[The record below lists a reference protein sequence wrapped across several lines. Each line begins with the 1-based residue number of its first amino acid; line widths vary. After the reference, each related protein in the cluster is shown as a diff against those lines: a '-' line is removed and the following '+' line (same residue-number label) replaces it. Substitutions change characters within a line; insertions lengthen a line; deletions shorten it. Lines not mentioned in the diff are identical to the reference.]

1 MNKKQKINRILFIFA
16 IILLSMFFQKITNAE
31 TFQPVGIGTNNNRNN
46 TKATIKFEGNVGP
59 RNIWQYTIGGKKSAT
74 KNVYCANAGARF
86 YGAKTYK
93 GYDIYNESLKNTF
106 TSAKDNYNKILWTLD
121 NMYIDKKADGN
132 KKDDNTRANM
142 IENLKKITNNSVNAE
157 IDSINSD
164 GNRDEIFY
172 EISQAILWRYTK
184 NEAKAE
190 KALVFNYNGK
200 TNNNALKVYNKLA
213 EIGDK
218 QGSYKTYNH
227 DSNKLKKYISNLSFD
242 NSQATINGRTA
253 GPFVLK
259 NYDEKYNLPSS
270 WDVKVNGEKK
280 KNKSDYNIRRENDKF
295 YVDFNADLPDA
306 CTININL
313 NIKSIVTT
321 GTYWVQDAGGQDL
334 ISIDK
339 SVASKNIPANL
350 IKSAE
355 YYLDVV
361 KKDYETQKIVP
372 GAKFSIKS
380 EDGTKTYVEKEN
392 GADWGNL
399 KTEKFKESKVFII
412 TEESAPEGYIN
423 VLEGLKIKLTV
434 SVNNGTLNFQRAI
447 YRGDENV
454 TDYYYNYVWI
464 EHPKDKDGSIKLA
477 ISVSDPSDIDYNLKI
492 CKRSKTT
499 NDYLSNAKFNVYTGD
514 KTTLKGELVTDE
526 SGYSNTLSYS
536 TDKLNTDLE
545 PIYIKETQA
554 PDGYKLDDSDEF
566 IEIKSHI
573 DSNGNIKLID
583 PINTDDIQ
591 MEVTTIDNIPTIVLV
606 KYDNPDTVK
615 YNIKIVKKD
624 ADTNKEITDKEFDIR
639 GYITKDYPNFEDAE
653 RYSFKFT
660 SGGNYIGQYEVLKTE
675 QDLEPV
681 WVSEISAPDG
691 YKNNLVTTDENGK
704 GRVFVRITPHI
715 DKDGKLSVLESSPD
729 SELLFLVD
737 SEKNEVS
744 GYKRDSKLYNYIEK
758 PVVETIDGVQTIVL
772 AIKDEPI
779 VGNYNIQLEKINSRN
794 ETIKE
799 KETKFT
805 VNNEEKT
812 TKDGIL
818 DIVTKK
824 VISQDKQEDSYEIIE
839 TEAPEG
845 YGKYNKKIVIKA
857 IGKETE
863 SGFTLDEDASYI
875 EIDGEEIKK
884 GETSKDGFVSWD
896 INDNTIKIKL
906 MNKYFDLALRKWVKQ
921 AIVSENGKT
930 VITETGHKAEDDP
943 EEVVKVDLRKS
954 KINDVTVKFNYS
966 IRITNQGEIAGE
978 ATEIRDDIPQG
989 LKFVA
994 EDNPDWRV
1002 EDGQI
1007 VTDKLAGTTLQPGES
1022 AEVEI
1027 LLTWVNSKDNMGVL
1041 INTAE
1046 INKDHNDY
1054 GAPDIDSTPGNNVP
1068 GEDDIDDAPVMLTVK
1083 TGNTMIINISLGL
1096 GIITILS
1103 IGIFEIKRKVLI
1115 DWE

>member
-142 IENLKKITNNSVNAE
+142 IENLKKITNNFVNAE

-334 ISIDK
+334 ISVDK

-454 TDYYYNYVWI
+454 TNYYYNYVWI

-554 PDGYKLDDSDEF
+554 PDGYKLDDSDEL

-639 GYITKDYPNFEDAE
+639 GYITKDCPNFEDVE

-660 SGGNYIGQYEVLKTE
+660 LGGNYIGQYEVLKTE
-675 QDLEPV
+675 QDLEPI

-704 GRVFVRITPHI
+704 GRVFAKITPHI

-737 SEKNEVS
+737 SEKGEFS
-744 GYKRDSKLYNYIEK
+744 GYKRDSKLYNYIEN

-799 KETKFT
+799 KAAKFT

-818 DIVTKK
+818 DIATKK
-824 VISQDKQEDSYEIIE
+824 VISQDKQEDSYEIVE

-845 YGKYNKKIVIKA
+845 YGKYNKKIIIKA

-863 SGFTLDEDASYI
+863 SGFVLDEEASYI
-875 EIDGEEIKK
+875 EIDGETIKK
-884 GETSKDGFVSWD
+884 GETSKDGFVSWY

-1083 TGNTMIINISLGL
+1083 TGNTMIITISLGL

>member
-1 MNKKQKINRILFIFA
+1 MNRKQKINRILFIFA

-132 KKDDNTRANM
+132 KMDDNTRANM

-270 WDVKVNGEKK
+270 WDVKVNGETK

-536 TDKLNTDLE
+536 TDKLNMDLE

-606 KYDNPDTVK
+606 KYDNPDTLK

-639 GYITKDYPNFEDAE
+639 GYITKDCPNFEDAE

-660 SGGNYIGQYEVLKTE
+660 SGGNYIGQYEVLKNE

-715 DKDGKLSVLESSPD
+715 DKDGKLSVLESSSD

-744 GYKRDSKLYNYIEK
+744 GYKRDSKLYNYIEN

-799 KETKFT
+799 KVAKFT

-818 DIVTKK
+818 DITTKK

-845 YGKYNKKIVIKA
+845 YGKYDKKIIIKA

-863 SGFTLDEDASYI
+863 SGFVLDEEASHI
-875 EIDGEEIKK
+875 EIDGEMIKK

-906 MNKYFDLALRKWVKQ
+906 MNKYFDLALRKWVTQ
-921 AIVSENGKT
+921 AIVTENGKT
-930 VITETGHKAEDDP
+930 VITETEHKAEDDP

-954 KINDVTVKFNYS
+954 KINDVIVKFNYS

-1083 TGNTMIINISLGL
+1083 TGNTMIITISLGL

>member
-1 MNKKQKINRILFIFA
+1 M
-16 IILLSMFFQKITNAE
+16 
-31 TFQPVGIGTNNNRNN
+31 
-46 TKATIKFEGNVGP
+46 
-59 RNIWQYTIGGKKSAT
+59 
-74 KNVYCANAGARF
+74 
-86 YGAKTYK
+86 
-93 GYDIYNESLKNTF
+93 
-106 TSAKDNYNKILWTLD
+106 
-121 NMYIDKKADGN
+121 
-132 KKDDNTRANM
+132 
-142 IENLKKITNNSVNAE
+142 
-157 IDSINSD
+157 
-164 GNRDEIFY
+164 
-172 EISQAILWRYTK
+172 
-184 NEAKAE
+184 
-190 KALVFNYNGK
+190 
-200 TNNNALKVYNKLA
+200 
-213 EIGDK
+213 
-218 QGSYKTYNH
+218 
-227 DSNKLKKYISNLSFD
+227 
-242 NSQATINGRTA
+242 
-253 GPFVLK
+253 
-259 NYDEKYNLPSS
+259 
-270 WDVKVNGEKK
+270 
-280 KNKSDYNIRRENDKF
+280 
-295 YVDFNADLPDA
+295 
-306 CTININL
+306 
-313 NIKSIVTT
+313 
-321 GTYWVQDAGGQDL
+321 
-334 ISIDK
+334 
-339 SVASKNIPANL
+339 
-350 IKSAE
+350 
-355 YYLDVV
+355 
-361 KKDYETQKIVP
+361 
-372 GAKFSIKS
+372 
-380 EDGTKTYVEKEN
+380 
-392 GADWGNL
+392 
-399 KTEKFKESKVFII
+399 FII

-591 MEVTTIDNIPTIVLV
+591 TEVTTIDNIPTIVLV

-639 GYITKDYPNFEDAE
+639 GYITKDCPNFEDAE

-660 SGGNYIGQYEVLKTE
+660 LGGNYIGQYEVLKNE

-704 GRVFVRITPHI
+704 GRVFVKITPHI
-715 DKDGKLSVLESSPD
+715 DKDGKLSVLESSSD

-744 GYKRDSKLYNYIEK
+744 GYKRDSKLYNYIEN

-799 KETKFT
+799 KVAKFT

-818 DIVTKK
+818 DIATKK

-845 YGKYNKKIVIKA
+845 YGKYDKKIIIKA

-863 SGFTLDEDASYI
+863 SGFVLDEEASHI
-875 EIDGEEIKK
+875 EIDGEMIKK

-906 MNKYFDLALRKWVKQ
+906 MNKYFDLALRKWVTQ
-921 AIVSENGKT
+921 AIVTENGKT

-1083 TGNTMIINISLGL
+1083 TGNTMIITISLGL

>member
-1 MNKKQKINRILFIFA
+1 M
-16 IILLSMFFQKITNAE
+16 
-31 TFQPVGIGTNNNRNN
+31 
-46 TKATIKFEGNVGP
+46 
-59 RNIWQYTIGGKKSAT
+59 
-74 KNVYCANAGARF
+74 
-86 YGAKTYK
+86 
-93 GYDIYNESLKNTF
+93 
-106 TSAKDNYNKILWTLD
+106 
-121 NMYIDKKADGN
+121 
-132 KKDDNTRANM
+132 DDNTRANM

-172 EISQAILWRYTK
+172 EIFQAILWRYTK

-200 TNNNALKVYNKLA
+200 TNKNSLKVYNKLA

-218 QGSYKTYNH
+218 QGNYKTYNH

-270 WDVKVNGEKK
+270 WDVKVNGETK

-295 YVDFNADLPDA
+295 YVVFNADLPDA

-454 TDYYYNYVWI
+454 TNYYYNYVWI

-477 ISVSDPSDIDYNLKI
+477 ISVSDPSGIDYNLKI

-554 PDGYKLDDSDEF
+554 PDGYKLDDSDEL

-639 GYITKDYPNFEDAE
+639 GYITKDCPNFEDAE

-660 SGGNYIGQYEVLKTE
+660 SGGNYIGQYEVLKNE

-715 DKDGKLSVLESSPD
+715 DKDGKLSILESSSD

-744 GYKRDSKLYNYIEK
+744 GYKRDSKLYNYIEN

-799 KETKFT
+799 KVAKFT

-818 DIVTKK
+818 DIATKK

-845 YGKYNKKIVIKA
+845 YGKYDKKIIIKA

-863 SGFTLDEDASYI
+863 SGFVLDEEASHI
-875 EIDGEEIKK
+875 EIDGEMIKK

-921 AIVSENGKT
+921 AIVTENGKT

-1083 TGNTMIINISLGL
+1083 TGNTMIITISLGL